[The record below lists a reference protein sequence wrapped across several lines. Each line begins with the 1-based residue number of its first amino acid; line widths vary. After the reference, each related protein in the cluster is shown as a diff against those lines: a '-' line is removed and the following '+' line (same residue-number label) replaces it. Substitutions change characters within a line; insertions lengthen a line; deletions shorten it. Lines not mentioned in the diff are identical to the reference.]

1 MNMKIPP
8 AAMVKTKS
16 PTSVREI
23 VKSLTP
29 MLGFCIVVNNIQPV
43 LSGVAVGA
51 GWQAFVAYVN
61 VGCYYLFG
69 IPLGLLMGFAL
80 HWGVLGI
87 WSGMIGGTIIQTLIL
102 TWMVYGTNWNEEA
115 REGVKIEHEKK
126 LSLLQSQEYKGE
138 NESKLDKTKAA
149 ITRLQ
154 SLIIVTS
161 QAVNTTSTAI
171 VGLRNSDLIPQLV
184 ELCHG

>member
-1 MNMKIPP
+1 
-8 AAMVKTKS
+8 
-16 PTSVREI
+16 
-23 VKSLTP
+23 

-102 TWMVYGTNWNEEA
+102 TWMVYGTNWNEEL
-115 REGVKIEHEKK
+115 RVE
-126 LSLLQSQEYKGE
+126 E
-138 NESKLDKTKAA
+138 N
-149 ITRLQ
+149 
-154 SLIIVTS
+154 
-161 QAVNTTSTAI
+161 
-171 VGLRNSDLIPQLV
+171 
-184 ELCHG
+184 